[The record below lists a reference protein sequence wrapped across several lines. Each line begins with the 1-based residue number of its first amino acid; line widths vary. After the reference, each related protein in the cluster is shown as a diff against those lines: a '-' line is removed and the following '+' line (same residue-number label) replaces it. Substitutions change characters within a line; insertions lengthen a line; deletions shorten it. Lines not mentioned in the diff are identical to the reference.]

1 VASHHHDYL
10 WLLKTKTKKLGEISG
25 GEKKRVCIALDIL
38 TDPSILFF
46 DEPTPGLDSTIAL
59 RIIDIAKSLSKNG
72 MTVVMAFH
80 QSSPTI

>member
-1 VASHHHDYL
+1 VTNHHHDYL

-25 GEKKRVCIALDIL
+25 GKKKHVCIVLDIL
-38 TDPSILFF
+38 TDPSIFF
-46 DEPTPGLDSTIAL
+46 FYEPTPGLDSTIAL